1 MGNEELFGESVKI
14 FPLYKLLEFRKGT
27 IVLVE
32 ACAYVCSTIHE
43 FLTENKVPI
52 SILLRS
58 SINCLEHLLN
68 PMVYLISFQESC
80 FFFFLLDIH
89 RIWISWIC
97 FL

>member
-1 MGNEELFGESVKI
+1 MVGNEDLFGESAKI

-32 ACAYVCSTIHE
+32 VCAYVHE
-43 FLTENKVPI
+43 LITENKVLI

-68 PMVYLISFQESC
+68 PMVLSNKFSGI
-80 FFFFLLDIH
+80 LLLLLSPGYVLKVS
-89 RIWISWIC
+89 ISWPY